1 MKRLFLL
8 IVLLLS
14 GCAQQEII
22 LGVAPRVLVESQ
34 GGTGTSTYITG
45 DLLYASGTDQ
55 LGALNIGAA
64 GQVLTVTAGLPAWA
78 AAGGSGTDDWDL
90 LASPNNTLIAPSTTR
105 GIAIAT
111 STARPSGLFNVD
123 TFGNVSTSGTVS
135 TSRQLYFTANAT
147 LDTGAFDDGGG
158 LVGPYG
164 IVRTSGFLNY
174 TVPSSGAC
182 HSFYVNTGTRFRIC
196 NNTLTFF
203 NSPTLSGDFALF
215 MGSEND
221 ALIWHNESLQTPDT
235 LQIGVGA
242 DSNTLQI
249 IEAADRLFDFSR
261 PQQTSPAIFLNS
273 QNQTQ
278 NEGLW
283 IISGSGTTSTA
294 STTFRTYST
303 PINLQ
308 PSSSTVNVIGQAN
321 TTTLAVTSTALLS
334 TSCNIWLLR
343 GVPYRVHINSA
354 GTGVV
359 VEQGI
364 CN

>member
-1 MKRLFLL
+1 MRKVFIISL
-8 IVLLLS
+8 IVIALWVS
-14 GCAQQEII
+14 YVVYQSFF
-22 LGVAPRVLVESQ
+22 P
-34 GGTGTSTYITG
+34 T
-45 DLLYASGTDQ
+45 
-55 LGALNIGAA
+55 LGAGYRTQRGPLLP
-64 GQVLTVTAGLPAWA
+64 VSSVSTTV
-78 AAGGSGTDDWDL
+78 TDDWNYNASGDL
-90 LASPNNTLIAPSTTR
+90 TTSSTIDVFLPAALFVSSSVLIDGAVTINN
-105 GIAIAT
+105 
-111 STARPSGLFNVD
+111 
-123 TFGNVSTSGTVS
+123 TVS
-135 TSRQLYFTANAT
+135 TTRQLYFTANAT